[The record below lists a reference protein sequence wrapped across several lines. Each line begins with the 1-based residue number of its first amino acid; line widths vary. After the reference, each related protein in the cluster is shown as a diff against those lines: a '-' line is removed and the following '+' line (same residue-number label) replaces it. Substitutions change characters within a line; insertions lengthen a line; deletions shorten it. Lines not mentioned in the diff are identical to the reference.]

1 MCDDLDTNTGHDHTQ
16 AARTSLGL
24 GDLAGARRSA
34 DALWSLAHE
43 SPDATSECGLSIL
56 WEANLL
62 KGLVAYAEGEWRI
75 AKGHLRY
82 CDDNLAGHRGE
93 WELNAAWAILENE
106 VGHRSEARRLLKA
119 VTGNGED
126 RDAERLSM
134 AAFIS
139 ASIGRTTENSR
150 MLDTAERL
158 GRGVLSI
165 GGAAS
170 HVEARARTALAVVA
184 EDRGDRPSAREEYDL
199 LLPYSGVMTKGH
211 PPVTDRVLGL
221 LAQTLGRIDDAASH
235 FEDALAFCRDRFHGE
250 QGHVSYEYAVLL
262 FTRLGPGDRER
273 AIELMFN
280 AYGKCFWVSH
290 DRMRPLHKQV
300 MDLQRVEGWT
310 YAARELHLSIEKG
323 RFYDYLRRYRFTPEQ
338 MNLQHIY
345 GSSVITSAAMT
356 RDPTTGKRGRN
367 RQVLQALI
375 DAGAEFDII
384 GAVAWGL
391 TERIEEILDDDPSAV
406 NITRGYGTLMDVAF
420 NFDQLETA
428 KLLKRRGY
436 TPSIPMGGSDEWIRW
451 AVGQGANVNGPR
463 NDGWPLNHQAGH
475 GRMKGVATLLELGA
489 DPNPQDEQ
497 GNTPMHRLA
506 QRGTGREFAR
516 LLLEHGADL
525 SVMNVKGET
534 PMDLAAQAKQPA
546 MLNFLRE
553 YLQECRG

>member
-1 MCDDLDTNTGHDHTQ
+1 M
-16 AARTSLGL
+16 
-24 GDLAGARRSA
+24 
-34 DALWSLAHE
+34 
-43 SPDATSECGLSIL
+43 
-56 WEANLL
+56 
-62 KGLVAYAEGEWRI
+62 
-75 AKGHLRY
+75 
-82 CDDNLAGHRGE
+82 
-93 WELNAAWAILENE
+93 ENE
-106 VGHRSEARRLLKA
+106 VGHRAEARRRLKA
-119 VTGNGED
+119 VTGVGED

-150 MLDTAERL
+150 MLDSAERL
-158 GRGVLSI
+158 GRETLGI
-165 GGAAS
+165 GGADS
-170 HVEARARTALAVVA
+170 HVEARARVALAVVA
-184 EDRGDRPSAREEYDL
+184 MEREDRPSAREQYDL
-199 LLPYSGVMTKGH
+199 LLPYRGVMTNGH

-221 LAQTLGRIDDAASH
+221 LCQTLGRIDDAAAH
-235 FEDALAFCRDRFHGE
+235 FEDALDSCRDRFHGE

-262 FTRLGPGDRER
+262 FARRGPGDRER

-310 YAARELHLSIEKG
+310 YAARELHLSIEEG
-323 RFYDYLRRYRFTPEQ
+323 RFDEYLRRYRFTPEQ

-356 RDPTTGKRGRN
+356 RDPATGKRGRN
-367 RQVLQALI
+367 RQVLQTLI
-375 DAGAEFDII
+375 DAGVEFDIF

-391 TERIEEILDDDPSAV
+391 NKRIEEILDDDPSIV
-406 NITRGYGTLMDVAF
+406 NIKQGFNTSMNGAF
-420 NFDQLETA
+420 HFDQLETA
-428 KLLKRRGY
+428 ELLMKRGY
-436 TPSIPMGGSDEWIRW
+436 SLPIPMGGSDEWIRW
-451 AVGQGANVNGPR
+451 AVAQGADVNGPR

-489 DPNPQDEQ
+489 DPNPQDEK

-525 SVMNVKGET
+525 SITNVKGET
-534 PMDLAAQAKQPA
+534 PMDLAAKAKQPA
-546 MLNFLRE
+546 LLNFLRE
-553 YLQECRG
+553 VRG